1 MFDNFSPLNND
12 TINSYSLSPIVL
24 VKKLSQEEMLAS
36 TKSWEIIGKSV
47 GDDKKN
53 EIYQKLA
60 DDNIETLDQK
70 AKEIASFLIVK
81 NVVGEQKMSDLQ
93 SKNPQLKE
101 LGNLIDVSTPRASP
115 QSIRV
120 DLSAISQAR

>member
-1 MFDNFSPLNND
+1 MR
-12 TINSYSLSPIVL
+12 
-24 VKKLSQEEMLAS
+24 
-36 TKSWEIIGKSV
+36 
-47 GDDKKN
+47 DKKN

-60 DDNIETLDQK
+60 NDNIETLDQK

-115 QSIRV
+115 QSTRV
-120 DLSAISQAR
+120 DSIRTFHRPQLEW